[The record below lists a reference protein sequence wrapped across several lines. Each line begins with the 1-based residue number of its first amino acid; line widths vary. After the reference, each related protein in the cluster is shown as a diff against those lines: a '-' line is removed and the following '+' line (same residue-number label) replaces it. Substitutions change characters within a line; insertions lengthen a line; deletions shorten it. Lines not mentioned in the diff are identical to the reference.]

1 MHHEYGVAA
10 IDSAS
15 RHRPDHSPLGRLR
28 RAYVGNREREI
39 ARERLSLA
47 IPDNASGLFEIANYP
62 GAFCRPEPFTS
73 EAIFYGSIS
82 VLFAFLVAF
91 FAFNFVAV
99 PLIRVQISCLSNF
112 PTLKTLGTTR
122 L

>member
-47 IPDNASGLFEIANYP
+47 IPDNASGLFEIAN
-62 GAFCRPEPFTS
+62 TL
-73 EAIFYGSIS
+73 
-82 VLFAFLVAF
+82 VLFAGLSRSRVKRSFTGVLVCYLHF
-91 FAFNFVAV
+91 W
-99 PLIRVQISCLSNF
+99 LRSSLSISLLCHWNSALSKGV
-112 PTLKTLGTTR
+112 LVR
-122 L
+122 LSSI